1 MEENK
6 LILNDLLK
14 LPKNYV
20 VDRRLNNQKM
30 LTKYNDTTI
39 TLMKSINPGNIAFY
53 EKKT

>member
-20 VDRRLNNQKM
+20 VDRRPNNQKM

-39 TLMKSINPGNIAFY
+39 TVMKSINQGNIAFY
-53 EKKT
+53 